1 MHRLICCMGTSSSA
15 AAQLPEKLRRPQ
27 ALGYFP
33 AVLDWADTG
42 FACVTVILTWQ
53 HQAWAWKC
61 MLATFTCVHLHSCA
75 AASCREMCQLYASA
89 PEVLLQAVHINPV
102 ALSAIFL
109 QHCHCL
115 ALLKNLIGCN

>member
-42 FACVTVILTWQ
+42 FACVTG
-53 HQAWAWKC
+53 
-61 MLATFTCVHLHSCA
+61 S
-75 AASCREMCQLYASA
+75 
-89 PEVLLQAVHINPV
+89 
-102 ALSAIFL
+102 
-109 QHCHCL
+109 
-115 ALLKNLIGCN
+115 